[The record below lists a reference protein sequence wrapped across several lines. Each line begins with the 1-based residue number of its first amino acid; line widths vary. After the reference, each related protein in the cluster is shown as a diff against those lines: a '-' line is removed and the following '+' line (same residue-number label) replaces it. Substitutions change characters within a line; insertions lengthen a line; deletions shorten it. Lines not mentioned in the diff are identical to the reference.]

1 MRIIMKSKGPELGS
15 LASRFFAYA
24 QLKKLDTIRTGEIAP
39 VLGISAAQEND
50 LFRRLSKSGWILR
63 LKRGVYLVPSR
74 IPAGGKFS
82 PGAAVI
88 LQKLME
94 EEKGRYQTCG
104 PTAFHFYGLDDQV
117 PSVIYLYNNRISGE
131 RSIGRLAFQF
141 IKVAD
146 ERLGA
151 INAVRTKDAVEM
163 IYPSKARTLMDAVY
177 DWSRFNSLP
186 RGYKWIKE
194 VIKNE
199 PGLTPELIEVTAKYG
214 NTATIRRIGYLLDT
228 LVQDTRLINRFRL
241 QLSNSS
247 SLIPW
252 IAVLPA
258 KGTINRK
265 WGIIV
270 NG

>member
-1 MRIIMKSKGPELGS
+1 MKSKGPELGS
-15 LASRFFAYA
+15 LSSRFFAYV
-24 QLKKLDTIRTGEIAP
+24 QLKKLDIVRTGEIAP
-39 VLGISAAQEND
+39 VLDISTTQESD
-50 LFRRLSKSGWILR
+50 LFRRLSNSGWILR

-82 PGAAVI
+82 PGAALI
-88 LQKLME
+88 LQKFME
-94 EEKGRYQTCG
+94 DEKGKYQICG
-104 PTAFHFYGLDDQV
+104 PTAFNFYRLDDQI
-117 PSVIYLYNNRISGE
+117 PSVTYLYNNRISGK
-131 RSIGRLAFQF
+131 RSIGSLAFQF

-151 INAVRTKDAVEM
+151 INAVRTREDMEM

-186 RGYKWIKE
+186 RGYDWIKGAIRNDPE
-194 VIKNE
+194 
-199 PGLTPELIEVTAKYG
+199 LTSELIEVTTKYG
-214 NTATIRRIGYLLDT
+214 NMATFRRVGYLLDT
-228 LVQDTRLINRFRL
+228 LIQNSRLINRL
-241 QLSNSS
+241 LGQLSNSS

-252 IAVLPA
+252 IPVRPA

-265 WGIIV
+265 WGVII